1 LNEVISISDI
11 LISLRGISKEYVS
24 ESGIIK
30 VIEEITIDIK
40 KEFLAILGP
49 SGCGKSTLLRIIA
62 GVEKYSRGEIIY
74 AEGKIPKMGFVFQF
88 PSLLPWMTVLEN
100 VALPLKNSG
109 MRKEEARE
117 TARRYLSLVGLAG
130 FEDLYPHE
138 LSGGMRQRVNFA
150 RALAV
155 QPEILLMD
163 EPFSNLDPLTAETLR
178 AEVLDIWLSGIT
190 PLKGIVMVTHA
201 VDEAIFLADRIVILT
216 PRPSKI
222 AKEIKVDLPR
232 PRNRRSPE
240 FEKLEDLVYSFVS

>member
-1 LNEVISISDI
+1 MSDV
-11 LISLRGISKEYVS
+11 LISLRGISKEFVS
-24 ESGIIK
+24 QNS
-30 VIEEITIDIK
+30 VIRVIDSITLDIK
-40 KEFLAILGP
+40 KEFLVILGP

-74 AEGKIPKMGFVFQF
+74 AEGRIPKMGFVFQF
-88 PSLLPWMTVLEN
+88 PSLLPWMSVIEN
-100 VALPLKNSG
+100 VALPLKNMGYS
-109 MRKEEARE
+109 REEAE
-117 TARRYLSLVGLAG
+117 QTAKRYLSLVGLSG
-130 FEDLYPHE
+130 FEELYPHE

-150 RALAV
+150 RALAI

-163 EPFSNLDPLTAETLR
+163 EPFSSLDPLTAETLR
-178 AEVLDIWLSGIT
+178 AEILDIWLSGIT

-216 PRPSKI
+216 PRPSRI

-240 FEKLEDLVYSFVS
+240 FEKMEDLVYSFVS

>member
-1 LNEVISISDI
+1 MSDV
-11 LISLRGISKEYVS
+11 LISLRGISKEFVS
-24 ESGIIK
+24 QNN
-30 VIEEITIDIK
+30 VIRVIDDITLDIK
-40 KEFLAILGP
+40 KEFLVILGP

-74 AEGKIPKMGFVFQF
+74 AEGRIPKMGFVFQF
-88 PSLLPWMTVLEN
+88 PSLLPWMSVIEN
-100 VALPLKNSG
+100 VALPLKNMGYS
-109 MRKEEARE
+109 REEAE
-117 TARRYLSLVGLAG
+117 QTAKRYLSLVGLSG
-130 FEDLYPHE
+130 FEELYPHE

-150 RALAV
+150 RALAI

-163 EPFSNLDPLTAETLR
+163 EPFSSLDPLTAETLR
-178 AEVLDIWLSGIT
+178 AEILDIWLSGIT

-216 PRPSKI
+216 PRPSRI

-240 FEKLEDLVYSFVS
+240 FEKMEDLVYSFVS

>member
-1 LNEVISISDI
+1 MSDV
-11 LISLRGISKEYVS
+11 LISLRGISKEFVS
-24 ESGIIK
+24 QNS
-30 VIEEITIDIK
+30 VIRVIDDITLDIK
-40 KEFLAILGP
+40 KEFLVILGP

-74 AEGKIPKMGFVFQF
+74 AEGRMPKMGFVFQF
-88 PSLLPWMTVLEN
+88 PSLLPWMSVIEN
-100 VALPLKNSG
+100 VALPLKNMGYS
-109 MRKEEARE
+109 REEAE
-117 TARRYLSLVGLAG
+117 QTAKRYLSLVGLSG
-130 FEDLYPHE
+130 SEELYPHE

-150 RALAV
+150 RALAI

-163 EPFSNLDPLTAETLR
+163 EPFSSLDPLTAETLR
-178 AEVLDIWLSGIT
+178 AEILDIWLSGIT

-216 PRPSKI
+216 PRPSRI

-240 FEKLEDLVYSFVS
+240 FEKMEDLVYSFVS

>member
-1 LNEVISISDI
+1 MSDV
-11 LISLRGISKEYVS
+11 LISLRGISKEFVS
-24 ESGIIK
+24 QNSVIK
-30 VIEEITIDIK
+30 VIDDITLDIK
-40 KEFLAILGP
+40 KEFLVILGP

-74 AEGKIPKMGFVFQF
+74 AEGRIPKMGFVFQF
-88 PSLLPWMTVLEN
+88 PSLLPWMSVIEN
-100 VALPLKNSG
+100 VALVLKNMGYS
-109 MRKEEARE
+109 REEAE
-117 TARRYLSLVGLAG
+117 QTAKRYLSLVGLSG
-130 FEDLYPHE
+130 FEELYPYE

-150 RALAV
+150 RALAI

-163 EPFSNLDPLTAETLR
+163 EPFSSLDPLTAETLR
-178 AEVLDIWLSGIT
+178 AEILDIWLSGIT

-216 PRPSKI
+216 PRPSRI

-240 FEKLEDLVYSFVS
+240 FEKMEDLVYSFVS

>member
-1 LNEVISISDI
+1 MNEVISISDI

-74 AEGKIPKMGFVFQF
+74 AEGNIPKMGFVFQF